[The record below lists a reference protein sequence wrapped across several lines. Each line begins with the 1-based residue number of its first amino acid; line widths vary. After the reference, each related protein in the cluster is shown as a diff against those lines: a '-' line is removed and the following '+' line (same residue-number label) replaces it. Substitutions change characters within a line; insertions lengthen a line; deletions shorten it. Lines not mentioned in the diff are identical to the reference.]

1 MSTNPKITESQ
12 SLGSTSS
19 PNSSSTKFQ
28 CSSNQS
34 CNAPSNTSNSKP
46 IGSNSNLTSNSN
58 LCTANKNIANSFRV
72 DTKSELVDGKVK
84 TSVFQQQINLSSCS
98 SSPQLSGGP
107 EGRSSELN
115 CKSLCNPMKSTN
127 DSKVSLD
134 DRCNNEDDDQ
144 VDDDIDDNIA
154 TECLLNEGLPIKL
167 DLVRS
172 ISSKSSLFNAF
183 RDKSLEIVNEQQQAT
198 STSPHY
204 KLSTGTVVKSSSSSS
219 SEPERETWDSKSEFL
234 LAVIGFAV
242 DLGNVWR
249 FPFICYRNG
258 GGAFL
263 IPYLVMLIFGGLPL
277 FYLELALGQYYRSGC
292 LTLWKNICPI
302 MKGIGYGICFID
314 LYMAS
319 YYNTI
324 IAWAVYYLVVS
335 FNTELPWTSCNN
347 TWNTPKCRNLIERG
361 LSNTTG
367 VVSPAQEFFERSVL
381 QIHESSGIGD
391 IGPIKPSL
399 AMCLG
404 LVFILVYFSLWKGV
418 KSSGKAVWITATLP
432 YFVLTVLLIRGVT
445 LEGSIEGIKYYLY
458 PQWDKLLELQV
469 WIDAATQIFFS
480 LGPGFGVL
488 LALSSYNKFHNNCFR
503 DAILTSSVNCLT
515 SFLAGFV
522 IFSVLGY
529 MAKVLNKDVSN
540 VVTHGAGLVFIV
552 YPEAIATMQYSSFWA
567 VLFFAMLITLGLDS
581 TFAGLEALITGICD
595 EYPHTIRKNREI
607 FVAILIIVIY
617 LFALPTTTYGGNYVV
632 NLLDSYGASFPLLFI
647 VFVESVA
654 ICWMYGE

>member
-404 LVFILVYFSLWKGV
+404 LVFILV
-418 KSSGKAVWITATLP
+418 
-432 YFVLTVLLIRGVT
+432 
-445 LEGSIEGIKYYLY
+445 
-458 PQWDKLLELQV
+458 